1 MVSKTVA
8 LNKRIS
14 HMAISA
20 DNNGVITMA
29 YSSYLSTNGS
39 SRNIRIAMV
48 ALLHISAV
56 VAIKNGL
63 DITSVHSTEPPLIT
77 RVINV
82 QPKSDPLPPMD
93 ASGSGKSTVKITPS
107 EPTIDI
113 ANNQTNSTTATT
125 REETKPTEGA
135 GLTTTAARIDAK
147 HPLTQPPYPP
157 QSRRL
162 GEQGRVELL
171 VYVLPSGK
179 IGEARIA
186 RSSGF
191 QRLDNAAV
199 KEAMSS
205 WRLLPNEENGVPVG
219 AWVTLAITFRLTQ

>member
-1 MVSKTVA
+1 
-8 LNKRIS
+8 
-14 HMAISA
+14 
-20 DNNGVITMA
+20 MA

-63 DITSVHSTEPPLIT
+63 DITSLHPTEPPLIT

-82 QPKSDPLPPMD
+82 QPKSDPIMPIET
-93 ASGSGKSTVKITPS
+93 SNSGKSTTKITPS
-107 EPTIDI
+107 EPTINI
-113 ANNQTNSTTATT
+113 ANNQTNNTTVTT
-125 REETKPTEGA
+125 REEAKPTEGA
-135 GLTTTAARIDAK
+135 GLTATAARIDAK

-205 WRLLPNEENGVPVG
+205 WRLLPNEENGVPIG
-219 AWVTLAITFRLTQ
+219 SWVTLAITFRLRE

>member
-63 DITSVHSTEPPLIT
+63 DITSLHPTEPPLIT

-82 QPKSDPLPPMD
+82 QSKSDPLPPMD

-113 ANNQTNSTTATT
+113 ANNQTNNTTATT

-135 GLTTTAARIDAK
+135 GPTTTAARIDAK

-171 VYVLPSGK
+171 VYVLPNGK

-205 WRLLPNEENGVPVG
+205 WRLLPNEENGVPIG
-219 AWVTLAITFRLTQ
+219 SWVTLAITFRLTQ